1 MVGYTRLLCLSICFN
16 HQHARSARSSNN
28 FKHSSSSY
36 IIFFFPSFSFSLS
49 LLEHVRTNTQ
59 VAPLSILKKNKLE
72 IFFLFKRENKFFSE
86 KNYSN
91 RLWWFIPNYIE
102 SELEKRQLAA
112 IFPPSRWNVFH
123 TLFGSFW
130 DDYSLSLSLLCRS
143 LSRPNRLGGTSI
155 SPCWTAQILL
165 LLWCSVCVES
175 QGLRRESERRE
186 REDEL
191 CRSRIVFIFR
201 LIRIKCVEI
210 YRR

>member
-28 FKHSSSSY
+28 FKHSSSSC

-59 VAPLSILKKNKLE
+59 VAPLSILKNSKY
-72 IFFLFKRENKFFSE
+72 FFLFKRENKFFSE

-112 IFPPSRWNVFH
+112 IFPPSHWNVFH

-130 DDYSLSLSLLCRS
+130 DDYSLSLSSLPESLQTKQTRRDVDFPMLNRSAPAAALMFCLCRVT
-143 LSRPNRLGGTSI
+143 RAP
-155 SPCWTAQILL
+155 A
-165 LLWCSVCVES
+165 
-175 QGLRRESERRE
+175 RE
-186 REDEL
+186 REQEDEL

-210 YRR
+210 